1 MHIKIKFLYFT
12 GIGEFAPRDSYMN
25 VLLYYSCYFTSY
37 RLEEE
42 DCAVLGSQWQGQVS
56 DSGAFALHFSHMPL
70 SLSFLDFRSSD
81 EEMQQM

>member
-42 DCAVLGSQWQGQVS
+42 DCAVLGSQCRAQALTP
-56 DSGAFALHFSHMPL
+56 GACS
-70 SLSFLDFRSSD
+70 SLQPYAS
-81 EEMQQM
+81 

>member
-1 MHIKIKFLYFT
+1 MTSHLHIKIKFLYFT

-56 DSGAFALHFSHMPL
+56 NSEAFALHFNPICL
-70 SLSFLDFRSSD
+70 LAFPF
-81 EEMQQM
+81 

>member
-37 RLEEE
+37 RLEKEGK
-42 DCAVLGSQWQGQVS
+42 CCVQCWAV
-56 DSGAFALHFSHMPL
+56 SGRVKFLTLKPL
-70 SLSFLDFRSSD
+70 LFTSTPYAS
-81 EEMQQM
+81 